1 MDFKPHHLYHVYNQ
15 GNNRQAIFNN
25 KEDYHTFLDLA
36 VRDINKA
43 ASIVAYCLMPNHF
56 HFLIGT
62 DERVE
67 TTVQQGGIILDPLS
81 NVFRRLLSGYARV
94 FNKRYNQS
102 GSLFR
107 QKTKVKCLT
116 DEQYNTRTHKD
127 AGYGFNCFHYIH
139 QNPVRAKLVN
149 SLNEWEFSSYCEY
162 AGISSR
168 IICQKNMAIEFCEY
182 DPDTFVKVSESVIP
196 EFTGKDFQ

>member
-1 MDFKPHHLYHVYNQ
+1 MYFQPHHLYHVYNQ
-15 GNNRQAIFNN
+15 GNNRQSIFYN

-67 TTVQQGGIILDPLS
+67 EQVQQGGILLDPLS
-81 NVFRRLLSGYARV
+81 NIFRRLLSSYARV
-94 FNKRYNQS
+94 FNHRHNRS

-116 DEQYNTRTHKD
+116 EGSFNNHVNEG
-127 AGYGFNCFHYIH
+127 AGYCFNCFHYIH

-149 SLNEWEFSSYCEY
+149 SLHEWEFSSYCEY
-162 AGISSR
+162 AGTSSR
-168 IICQKNMAIEFCEY
+168 IICQKNMAIEYCEY
-182 DPDTFVKVSESVIP
+182 DPDTFIKVSESVIP
-196 EFTGKDFQ
+196 EFTRKDFQ